1 VVALVPGRARPY
13 DEAEWRDALVV
24 VEHGEI
30 ELECS
35 SGRRRRFGSGAVLCL
50 NGLPLR
56 ALHNCGLGP
65 AVLSAVSL
73 AGKTKESA
81 P

>member
-1 VVALVPGRARPY
+1 VVALAPGRARPY

-35 SGRRRRFGSGAVLCL
+35 SGSRRRFGSGAVLCL

-56 ALHNCGLGP
+56 ALHNGGLGP

-73 AGKTKESA
+73 AGETKGSA